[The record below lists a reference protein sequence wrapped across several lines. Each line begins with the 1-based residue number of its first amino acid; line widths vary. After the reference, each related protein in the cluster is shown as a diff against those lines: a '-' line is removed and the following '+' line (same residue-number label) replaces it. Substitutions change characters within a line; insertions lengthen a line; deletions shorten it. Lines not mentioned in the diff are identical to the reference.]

1 MKKPPPDP
9 DVAIAAP
16 TDSVL
21 TVYDDEHT
29 GFLISNHEVAV
40 RNYLTGTAYALVT
53 AFVGILL
60 PMTSEMGPIRRP
72 TNLLLGF
79 AYGLGWFVGGT
90 VGDMRSMVVERFGWL
105 VWPLIVM
112 GLIGYF
118 LGRLL
123 SDYPDWGMV
132 IAAGCIILLLLIVS
146 GDLVATTFLKYI
158 PTYSSILLSIY

>member
-1 MKKPPPDP
+1 MKKLPPDP

-29 GFLISNHEVAV
+29 GFLISNDKVAV
-40 RNYLTGTAYALVT
+40 RNYLIGAAYALVT

-79 AYGLGWFVGGT
+79 TYGLGWFVGGA
-90 VGDMRSMVVERFGWL
+90 VGDMRSRTSCSRPRAMGWAISPIRRTRFTSM
-105 VWPLIVM
+105 LILGKVM
-112 GLIGYF
+112 
-118 LGRLL
+118 
-123 SDYPDWGMV
+123 WQ
-132 IAAGCIILLLLIVS
+132 
-146 GDLVATTFLKYI
+146 TT
-158 PTYSSILLSIY
+158 PTIS